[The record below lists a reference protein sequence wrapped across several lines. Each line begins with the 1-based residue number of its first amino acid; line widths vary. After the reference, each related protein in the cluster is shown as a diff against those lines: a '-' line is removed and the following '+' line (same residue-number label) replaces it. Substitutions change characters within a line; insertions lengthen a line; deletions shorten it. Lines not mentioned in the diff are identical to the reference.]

1 MTLALLFDLDG
12 TLIHSDPI
20 HAAVFIELFAEYGR
34 EIDER
39 YYYDNIHGRR
49 NEAIFGDAFPDSDP
63 QAMADEKE
71 ARFRDRLGDSAEPMA
86 GLMPLLDRAA
96 CNGWPCAI
104 VTNAPRANADA
115 MLAAIGLNSRFDPV
129 VIGDEL
135 PRGKPDPLPYQT
147 ALDRLGID
155 AGGAL
160 ALDDSPSG
168 VASASAARV
177 ATLGVRSSLPH
188 DALIQAGAHD
198 TIADFTDPVLDHW
211 IAQLTKDRP

>member
-1 MTLALLFDLDG
+1 MTFALLFDLDG

-20 HAAVFIELFAEYGR
+20 HASVFVELFAEQGR
-34 EIDER
+34 QIDES

-49 NEAIFGDAFPDSDP
+49 NEVIFGESFPDHDP
-63 QAMADEKE
+63 DAMADEKE
-71 ARFRDRLGDSAEPMA
+71 ARFRKRLGDSAEPMA
-86 GLMPLLDRAA
+86 GLMPLLSRAA
-96 CNGWPCAI
+96 DHGWNCAI
-104 VTNAPRANADA
+104 VTNAPRANAEA
-115 MLAAIGLNSRFDPV
+115 MLAALGLSTRFDPV

-155 AGGAL
+155 AVQAL
-160 ALDDSPSG
+160 AFDDSPSG
-168 VASASAARV
+168 VASASAAGI
-177 ATLGVRSSLPH
+177 ATLGLRSSLRH
-188 DALIQAGAHD
+188 DALIGAGAHD